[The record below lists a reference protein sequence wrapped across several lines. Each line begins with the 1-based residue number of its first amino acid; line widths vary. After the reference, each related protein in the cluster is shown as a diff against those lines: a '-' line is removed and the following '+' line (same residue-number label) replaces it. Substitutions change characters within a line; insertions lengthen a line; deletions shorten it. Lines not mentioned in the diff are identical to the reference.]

1 MLIRVTN
8 GYSNVVTESGFQAT
22 SNRGLLQLR
31 SLIAKAGADELRQ
44 RLRSYF
50 HASKHLR
57 LADSQKKLLTH
68 MPPSLQGE
76 VSWKIHQV
84 PYAA

>member
-1 MLIRVTN
+1 MER
-8 GYSNVVTESGFQAT
+8 EAF
-22 SNRGLLQLR
+22 
-31 SLIAKAGADELRQ
+31 DPELRQ

-84 PYAA
+84 PLYGGYMAVIWRLYGGYMAVIWP